1 MITPFPFVCL
11 FCLLLLCCSSLHLNF
26 TFCSPNTCV
35 HVWCVAVAS
44 QEGETGEQFRWEA
57 WWHFQPMLPGH
68 RDSPTV
74 TVTVVMITSTLPHS
88 PIRTW
93 MGFFTWGTPLP
104 YPRFV
109 TCQVLFFYV
118 LLLFTIICLIMK
130 LTMFFLVW
138 IIGDM
143 ASSGWGEIDGWLVG
157 GWHMPATKIAI
168 LFFFPLLSLCCCNS
182 LLREHSL
189 LLVMSV
195 SKGSDVCFPLPSTA
209 LGCPSRWLDEQ

>member
-109 TCQVLFFYV
+109 TCQVLFFLCAATFHYHLPYNEINNV
-118 LLLFTIICLIMK
+118 LSGMNYWGHG
-130 LTMFFLVW
+130 FFRLR
-138 IIGDM
+138 
-143 ASSGWGEIDGWLVG
+143 WGRWLVG
-157 GWHMPATKIAI
+157 WWVTHASNQDSNP
-168 LFFFPLLSLCCCNS
+168 FFFPSPF
-182 LLREHSL
+182 SL
-189 LLVMSV
+189 LL
-195 SKGSDVCFPLPSTA
+195 
-209 LGCPSRWLDEQ
+209 